1 MAANTKAGRR
11 NGSFKR
17 SQEAMSERSHR
28 NKGSSKDRSY
38 QSRNMRPDRRIYTVL
53 ISTRGGTSVYKAW
66 EKNDAAMNA
75 HFGEADKEGKRYFSF
90 KDIRGKELTNVDL
103 QAGWRYKMTLRW
115 NNDKVARDGS
125 LGDWQDIREWY
136 SQRDVARAAA
146 RAERED
152 LGERQPRYVPTS
164 PEEKPV
170 RQTLADGDIEDEGV
184 FPSLQVVFKSNGEV
198 DEPVVKIHKGG
209 VTQTLGDSWSDGEEE
224 DGLVTSSSD
233 VQNSSDTAVVQSLEA
248 EKAELVAMLEEEE

>member
-17 SQEAMSERSHR
+17 SQQAMYDRSHK
-28 NKGSSKDRSY
+28 NKGSSKGRSY
-38 QSRNMRPDRRIYTVL
+38 QSRNMKPDRRIYTVL

-66 EKNDAAMNA
+66 EKNDDAMNA

-115 NNDKVARDGS
+115 NDDKIARDGS

-136 SQRDVARAAA
+136 RERDAKRDSF
-146 RAERED
+146 RKERED
-152 LGERQPRYVPTS
+152 LGERNHRYVPTS
-164 PEEKPV
+164 PEAEPV
-170 RQTLADGDIEDEGV
+170 RQSLAEGEVEDEKV
-184 FPSLQVVFKSNGEV
+184 FPSLQVVFNTDGKV
-198 DEPVVKIHKGG
+198 DDPVVKIHTGG
-209 VTQTLGDSWSDGEEE
+209 VTQTLGDAWSDGEEE
-224 DGLVTSSSD
+224 DGTVDEDEVTSSSD
-233 VQNSSDTAVVQSLEA
+233 MAVVQSLEA
-248 EKAELVAMLEEEE
+248 EKAELVAMLKSDE